1 VREQKE
7 TSVTKKTLIFVLFG
21 LFSVIFVGV
30 VFAFTTELSPEASQS
45 YTFSSWL
52 ILAYA
57 AGLSMIILPCTL
69 PFVFMI
75 VPMTIDKGL
84 KRGLL
89 TASLFGAGLI
99 TTLTLYG
106 GGLAYLGQITGISTL
121 STWLMLVA
129 GIITYAYGLHRIG
142 LVKIPTPSYSGTPS
156 FMKNRGDFSKTYLMG
171 VLVGNAGVGCTNPL
185 FYLMLFY
192 IMGSGDPV
200 TGISLGFVHGV
211 GRAIPLVLVA
221 VLAILGFNPT
231 KGLLAKRKKVEKA
244 SGYLLIII
252 GSFLIIN
259 STNEGQ
265 AWYMNTV
272 LHTVWNDI
280 VDATGMSENMKIF
293 MMPGIDH
300 SKMGHESV
308 PSDAL
313 VKLTSQE
320 DWRVYFWWEP
330 GGVVGADNA
339 NDFNMM
345 FHEPVTNIM
354 LENIQYDMTVYLNG
368 ELLDSKRGLFTETG
382 HVVHKMT
389 FPERGS
395 AKILIHNIND
405 ETTQATFSFQVA
417 PEAKL
422 VHREDSGTQ
431 FLFPLEMVPIFT
443 ALMIA
448 IPIVISKVRDR
459 SQQDST
465 ELISN

>member
-1 VREQKE
+1 MSDLKE
-7 TSVTKKTLIFVLFG
+7 TSVTKKTMVFVLFG

-30 VFAFTTELSPEASQS
+30 VFAFTTELSPEASQN

-52 ILAYA
+52 ILAYT

-75 VPMTIDKGL
+75 IPMTVDKGL

-121 STWLMLVA
+121 STWLMLAA
-129 GIITYAYGLHRIG
+129 GIITYVYGLHRIG
-142 LVKIPTPSYSGTPS
+142 LVKIPTPSYSGTPG

-192 IMGSGDPV
+192 IMGTGDPV

-211 GRAIPLVLVA
+211 GRAVPLVLVA

-231 KGLLAKRKKVEKA
+231 KGLIAKRQKVEKA

-280 VDATGMSENMKIF
+280 VDITGMSENMKIF

-300 SKMGHESV
+300 SKMGHDSV

-313 VKLTSQE
+313 IKLTSQE

-330 GGVVGADNA
+330 GGVIGENSA

-345 FHEPVTNIM
+345 FHEPITNIM
-354 LENIQYDMTVYLNG
+354 LENIQYDMTIYLNG

-395 AKILIHNIND
+395 AQILIHNIND

-417 PEAKL
+417 PEAKS
-422 VHREDSGTQ
+422 VYREGSGAQ
-431 FLFPLEMVPIFT
+431 FAYPLEIVPVLTTI
-443 ALMIA
+443 MIVT
-448 IPIVISKVRDR
+448 PIIISNVRNR
-459 SQQDST
+459 SQQGST
-465 ELISN
+465 ESTSN

>member
-1 VREQKE
+1 VSHLQE
-7 TSVTKKTLIFVLFG
+7 TSVTKKTLVFVLFG

-30 VFAFTTELSPEASQS
+30 VFAFTIELSPEASQN

-75 VPMTIDKGL
+75 VPMTVDKGL

-106 GGLAYLGQITGISTL
+106 GGLGYLGQITGISVL

-129 GIITYAYGLHRIG
+129 GIITYAYGLHRIE
-142 LVKIPTPSYSGTPS
+142 LIKIPTPSYSGTPG
-156 FMKNRGDFSKTYLMG
+156 FMKNRGDYSKTYMMG

-192 IMGSGDPV
+192 IMGTGDPV

-244 SGYLLIII
+244 SGFLLIVI

-272 LHTVWNDI
+272 LHTVWNDF
-280 VDATGMSENMKIF
+280 VDVTGMSDNMKIF

-300 SKMGHESV
+300 SKMGHASV
-308 PSDAL
+308 PSDSL
-313 VKLTSQE
+313 VKLSSE
-320 DWRVYFWWEP
+320 KDWRMYFWWEP
-330 GGVVGADNA
+330 GGVVGANSS

-345 FHEPVTNIM
+345 FHEPITNIM
-354 LENIQYDMTVYLNG
+354 QENIRYDMTVYLNG
-368 ELLDSKRGLFTETG
+368 ELVDSKHGLFTETG
-382 HVVHKMT
+382 HVVHKIT
-389 FPERGS
+389 FPDRGS
-395 AKILIHNIND
+395 AKVLIHNING

-417 PEAKL
+417 PIAET
-422 VHREDSGTQ
+422 VIRENSGVQ
-431 FLFPLEMVPIFT
+431 FAFPLEMVPVFT
-443 ALMIA
+443 AIMIS
-448 IPIVISKVRDR
+448 IPIISSSIKNRK
-459 SQQDST
+459 QQNST
-465 ELISN
+465 

>member
-1 VREQKE
+1 MSEIQE
-7 TSVTKKTLIFVLFG
+7 TSVTKRTLVFVLFG
-21 LFSVIFVGV
+21 LFSVIFVGI
-30 VFAFTTELSPEASQS
+30 VFSFTIELSPEASENYS
-45 YTFSSWL
+45 FSSWL

-75 VPMTIDKGL
+75 VPMTVDKGL

-106 GGLAYLGQITGISTL
+106 GGLAYLGQITGISAL
-121 STWLMLVA
+121 STWLMLAA

-142 LVKIPTPSYSGTPS
+142 LVKIPTPSYSGTPG
-156 FMKNRGDFSKTYLMG
+156 FMKNRGDLSKTYLMG

-192 IMGSGDPV
+192 IMGTADPI
-200 TGISLGFVHGV
+200 TGASLGFVHGV
-211 GRAIPLVLVA
+211 GRAIPLVMVA

-231 KGLLAKRKKVEKA
+231 KGLIAKRKKVELA

-265 AWYMNTV
+265 AWYMNAV

-293 MMPGIDH
+293 MMPGVDH
-300 SKMGHESV
+300 SKMGHASV

-313 VKLTSQE
+313 IKLTSQE

-330 GGVVGADNA
+330 GGVVGVDKS

-345 FHEPVTNIM
+345 FHEPITNIM
-354 LENIQYDMTVYLNG
+354 LENVKYDMTVYLNG
-368 ELLDSKRGLFTETG
+368 ELLDYKRGLFTETG
-382 HVVHKMT
+382 HVVHTMT
-389 FPERGS
+389 FPDRGS
-395 AKILIHNIND
+395 AKVLIHNIDD
-405 ETTQATFSFQVA
+405 ETTQASFSFQVA
-417 PEAKL
+417 PEAKS
-422 VHREDSGTQ
+422 VYREGSSTN
-431 FLFPLEMVPIFT
+431 FMFPLEMVPVFT

-448 IPIVISKVRDR
+448 TPIIISKIRNR
-459 SQQDST
+459 KQQDTSKVT
-465 ELISN
+465 SN

>member
-1 VREQKE
+1 
-7 TSVTKKTLIFVLFG
+7 
-21 LFSVIFVGV
+21 
-30 VFAFTTELSPEASQS
+30 
-45 YTFSSWL
+45 
-52 ILAYA
+52 
-57 AGLSMIILPCTL
+57 
-69 PFVFMI
+69 
-75 VPMTIDKGL
+75 
-84 KRGLL
+84 
-89 TASLFGAGLI
+89 
-99 TTLTLYG
+99 
-106 GGLAYLGQITGISTL
+106 
-121 STWLMLVA
+121 
-129 GIITYAYGLHRIG
+129 
-142 LVKIPTPSYSGTPS
+142 
-156 FMKNRGDFSKTYLMG
+156 
-171 VLVGNAGVGCTNPL
+171 
-185 FYLMLFY
+185 
-192 IMGSGDPV
+192 
-200 TGISLGFVHGV
+200 
-211 GRAIPLVLVA
+211 
-221 VLAILGFNPT
+221 
-231 KGLLAKRKKVEKA
+231 
-244 SGYLLIII
+244 
-252 GSFLIIN
+252 
-259 STNEGQ
+259 
-265 AWYMNTV
+265 MNTV

-330 GGVVGADNA
+330 GGVVGVDSA

-368 ELLDSKRGLFTETG
+368 ELLDSKQGLFTETG

-389 FPERGS
+389 FPDRGS

-443 ALMIA
+443 AIMIA
-448 IPIVISKVRDR
+448 IPIVISKIKDR